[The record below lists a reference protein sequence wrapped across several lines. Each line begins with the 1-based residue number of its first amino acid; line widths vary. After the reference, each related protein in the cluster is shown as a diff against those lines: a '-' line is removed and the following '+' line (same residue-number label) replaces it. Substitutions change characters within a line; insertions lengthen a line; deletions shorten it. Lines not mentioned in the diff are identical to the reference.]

1 VAVEWL
7 VYGRALSASQLL
19 GVVVM
24 LVALVVV
31 GTERSRRA

>member
-1 VAVEWL
+1 VDWL

-31 GTERSRRA
+31 GMQRARQA